1 MMSQLTSLLVVKS
14 EQASL
19 YYKKKGPIM
28 TNEEQQI
35 IEAIWGDQDPNMSER
50 DIKALTLGIKIMA
63 EIMEGKYEDGKIV
76 AFEAPTNLH

>member
-63 EIMEGKYEDGKIV
+63 EIMEGKYEDGKMV
-76 AFEAPTNLH
+76 AYEAPTSIH